1 MVNTTPGETTVI
13 CTSKNN
19 KPGRWSIVKNDLRTE
34 NSLIL
39 FDSVYFIMYPAYVL
53 RSAPEGAPYCL
64 LCVVGRCRLWACG
77 GPPPHPIALMDPSSG
92 GGSRAIRGGGDNDDG
107 GGGADDDE
115 GAVLEGR
122 VVVRIDAVGMCD
134 EAAMAWITAVTGVAI
149 SPPAS
154 ADSTFTLH
162 YDPAGAADSAGS
174 SDGGGSGAGS
184 VSAGA
189 GQVDPLGQAVEL
201 LRLHS
206 VVGPLCTRTRYLI
219 FTLWRFAGEVAD
231 EDGGELGASATA
243 AAQMTPN
250 HPHLRIDPVSLDIL
264 PL

>member
-1 MVNTTPGETTVI
+1 M
-13 CTSKNN
+13 
-19 KPGRWSIVKNDLRTE
+19 
-34 NSLIL
+34 
-39 FDSVYFIMYPAYVL
+39 
-53 RSAPEGAPYCL
+53 
-64 LCVVGRCRLWACG
+64 
-77 GPPPHPIALMDPSSG
+77 
-92 GGSRAIRGGGDNDDG
+92 
-107 GGGADDDE
+107 
-115 GAVLEGR
+115 
-122 VVVRIDAVGMCD
+122 VVRIDAVGMCD

-162 YDPAGAADSAGS
+162 YDPAGAAHSAGS
-174 SDGGGSGAGS
+174 SGGGGSGAGS
-184 VSAGA
+184 GSAVGSAGA

-231 EDGGELGASATA
+231 GDGGELGASATA

-250 HPHLRIDPVSLDIL
+250 HPHLRIDLRERVHVRCVCTCAHACTGALKLVAGLVSTPPVL
-264 PL
+264 PK